1 MDWLKELL
9 EGIKIENNKID
20 VVSLQKSIEKK
31 IKETTVTKEEYTN
44 LETQLNTANTTIKKF
59 EGGMTKEDVEN
70 LKDTHNNDLE
80 KLKKDMEISKKEY
93 ELKGKLKD
101 LGVVDVDYIIYK
113 QGGTEKFN
121 FDNEGKVIGLEDTI
135 KVYKENSPHLFT
147 GGKLNYIPKSGDD
160 YKGSNPWLEKSFN
173 LTEQSKIYNDNPALA
188 KELMTA
194 AGK

>member
-1 MDWLKELL
+1 MDWIKELL
-9 EGIKIENNKID
+9 EGIKIEDNKID
-20 VVSLQKSIEKK
+20 VASLQKSIEKR
-31 IKETTVTKEEYTN
+31 IKENTVTKEEYAN

-70 LKDTHNNDLE
+70 LKGTHNNDLE

-93 ELKGKLKD
+93 ELKSKLKD
-101 LGVVDVDYIIYK
+101 LGVVDADYIIYK

-135 KVYKENSPHLFT
+135 KVYKENSPHLFNSKPNYNPK
-147 GGKLNYIPKSGDD
+147 GGND
-160 YKGSNPWLEKSFN
+160 YKGSNPWSEKSFN

>member
-9 EGIKIENNKID
+9 EGIKVEDNKID
-20 VVSLQKSIEKK
+20 VASLQKSKEKK
-31 IKETTVTKEEYTN
+31 IKETTVTQEDYTN
-44 LETQLNTANTTIKKF
+44 LETQLNTANETIKKF

-70 LKDTHNNDLE
+70 LKDKHNNDLE

-101 LGVVDVDYIIYK
+101 LGVVDADYIIYK

-147 GGKLNYIPKSGDD
+147 GGKPNYIPKGGDD